1 MIAAPNLF
9 TDKVDEVLVAQ
20 DIRPTCSEPKIY
32 LNMGTVA
39 KRRPDHVHRPGMGG
53 GSVAARA
60 TLNMMVSAHMDDFK
74 ATGPQAFLNWLRDVL
89 SKAFGGDV
97 KMEQESSFIHTG
109 IKHTRIDDKKS
120 GKFHYVLDQI
130 EYASAIKPVDL
141 PELIRMK
148 DEEPLQGFL
157 HNCFMTLLGAT
168 AWVLQTRMDIA
179 VYVSALQRRM
189 QTARAID
196 LRRLNRVIRATQR
209 NPQGLHY
216 HQLPEPRV
224 LLAVGDS
231 AFQAP
236 TEEEITEGSGPL
248 VMRGYILAGVT
259 GLTSTMSPPAHL
271 LLLSLERLAKSH
283 NESHWGDVAI
293 NSRYWII
300 PLASRTMPA
309 AAYGP
314 QSYTTSATWLKWLAL

>member
-1 MIAAPNLF
+1 MLKGGFGLIDAPNLF
-9 TDKVDEVLVAQ
+9 TNKVDEVLVAQ

-39 KRRPDHVHRPGMGG
+39 KKRPDDVNRPGMSG
-53 GSVAARA
+53 GSAVARA

-74 ATGPQAFLNWLRDVL
+74 ATGPQAYLNWLRDVL

-97 KMEQESSFIHTG
+97 KMEQEASFIHTG
-109 IKHTRIDDKKS
+109 IKHTRIDNKLS
-120 GKFHYVLDQI
+120 GKFHYILDQI

-148 DEEPLQGFL
+148 DEEPLHGFL

-196 LRRLNRVIRATQR
+196 LRRLNRVIRAVQK
-209 NPQGLHY
+209 NPQGMHY

-231 AFQAP
+231 AF
-236 TEEEITEGSGPL
+236 
-248 VMRGYILAGVT
+248 
-259 GLTSTMSPPAHL
+259 
-271 LLLSLERLAKSH
+271 
-283 NESHWGDVAI
+283 
-293 NSRYWII
+293 
-300 PLASRTMPA
+300 
-309 AAYGP
+309 
-314 QSYTTSATWLKWLAL
+314 